1 MNQTARFFPA
11 HLFLAVVMVIL
22 QTTVLAQLGGLNLIP
37 SLVLHL
43 AAVAGIVSGGVIVL
57 CLGLIQG
64 LFSGAPAG
72 GDALLYL
79 FFFFAAYLIYR
90 PLRLGHPLHQMGLV
104 AVMLTVQHLFMS
116 WALGEPIAGAGVG
129 EVVRIAISALI
140 SPVAFTFY
148 AWVEALQGRVFKA
161 GLAE

>member
-1 MNQTARFFPA
+1 VNQTARFFPA
-11 HLFLAVVMVIL
+11 HLLLAVVMVIL

-43 AAVAGIVSGGVIVL
+43 AAVSGIVSGGVIVL
-57 CLGLIQG
+57 CLGLIQD

-72 GDALLYL
+72 GHALLYL

-104 AVMLTVQHLFMS
+104 AVMLTVQHLFMG
-116 WALGEPIAGAGVG
+116 WILGEPSVGVG
-129 EVVRIAISALI
+129 EAVRIVISALI

-148 AWVEALQGRVFKA
+148 AWVEALQGRIFKA